1 MHRQVKYFLPYS
13 TRGAF
18 LHLLLQLRLLRNSSD
33 LRPQVTVADDQILEF
48 DHSHSKY
55 FQSLCPIHTL
65 SHLHLNAHRNI
76 SYAVSQYLEGKM
88 LSLPWSSRVAA

>member
-13 TRGAF
+13 TRAAS
-18 LHLLLQLRLLRNSSD
+18 LHLPLQLRLLRNSFD
-33 LRPQVTVADDQILEF
+33 LRLQVTVAEDQILEF
-48 DHSHSKY
+48 NHVHSKC
-55 FQSLCPIHTL
+55 FQSLCPIHTP

-76 SYAVSQYLEGKM
+76 SYAVSQHLEGKM